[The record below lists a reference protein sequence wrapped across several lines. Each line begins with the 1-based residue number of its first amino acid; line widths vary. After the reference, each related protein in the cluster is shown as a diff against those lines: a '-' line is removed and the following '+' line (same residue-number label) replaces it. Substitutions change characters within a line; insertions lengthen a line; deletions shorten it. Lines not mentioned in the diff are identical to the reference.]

1 MKKLLI
7 TTLLLFV
14 SLNTMQSQSIARQW
28 NEELLNAI
36 RSDFA
41 RPTIHARNLF
51 HTSVAIYDAWALF
64 DTQAETVFLGKTFQ
78 GYNFSF
84 NGIAT
89 PTDIN
94 VARAEMMSYT
104 MYRLLNYRFA
114 NSPDSANTLIS
125 INTLFSNLGYDA
137 TFTSTDYS
145 TNSYAALGN
154 YFAQEIIAFGLQDG
168 SNEQN
173 SYTNQFY
180 SPSNQPLV
188 LELYEDNTAINP
200 NSWQPLAF
208 DVFVDQSGNTYPLD
222 TPSFLSPEWG
232 EVSPF
237 ALKST
242 DLQILNNGFDSYV
255 YNDPGPP
262 DYIQN
267 SNEDGIDD
275 PYKWYFTLV
284 ASWSS
289 HLDPNDN
296 TTIDISPGALGNVDL
311 TNYPQT
317 FQEYKAFYDFTNG
330 GDSGTGHALNPSTGL
345 PYVPQL
351 VKRSDYARVLAEF
364 WADGPDSETPPGH
377 WFTIINYVSD
387 HPDTVKQ
394 FNGQGPILSDLE
406 WDVKGYLVLG
416 GAMHDAAVDTWG
428 IKGYYDYIRPISA
441 IRYMAGKGQ
450 STDATLPSYDPHGM
464 PLIPGLVEL
473 IETGDALAGT
483 GDENVN
489 KIKIKSWKG
498 PDFITDPAV
507 DVAGVDWIL
516 GEHWWP
522 YQRPTFVTP
531 PFAGYLSGHS
541 TFSRAAAEVLTLVTG
556 DAFFPGGMGTF
567 DILQNDFL
575 VFEEGPTQSFTLQWA
590 TYRDASDQTSLSRIW
605 GGIHP
610 PIDDIRGRIIGDK
623 IGKEAYDLAV
633 QYFDA
638 SLSTS
643 ENTLEN
649 DIVIYPNPVL
659 NQLNIQ
665 TSSIKNYTVD
675 IYTING
681 ALVNSSAISNNKSV
695 NVSHLSAGLYLAKF
709 IDPNTKEIT
718 IKKLIKK

>member
-51 HTSVAIYDAWALF
+51 HTSVAMYDAWALF

-125 INTLFSNLGYDA
+125 INTLFSNLGYDT
-137 TFTSTDYS
+137 TFTSIDYS

-289 HLDPNDN
+289 HLDSNDN

-345 PYVPQL
+345 PYVPKL

-473 IETGDALAGT
+473 IETGDALVGT

-695 NVSHLSAGLYLAKF
+695 NVSHLSSGLYLAKF